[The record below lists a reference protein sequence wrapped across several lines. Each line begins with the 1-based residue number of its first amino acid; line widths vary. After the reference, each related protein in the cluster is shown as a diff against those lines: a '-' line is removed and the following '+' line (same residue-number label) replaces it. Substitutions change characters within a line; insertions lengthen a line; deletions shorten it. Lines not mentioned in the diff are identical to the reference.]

1 MKEKM
6 LSGDLKNLKKCRT
19 LAAIFLVFV
28 MVIALM
34 CAVACTGDGGESVDS
49 SASASDGFDPDDS
62 EDSGD
67 VEDSSGIED
76 AKIVLKEIPDAG
88 NVKLVDDAIRKYL
101 SASAVS
107 EQIAALPQ
115 VKVQKDYGALPVK
128 LAWNGNGSV
137 RYTIYIADNEN
148 FDNAMSYVVS
158 GFTKEL
164 DIYNLLPATTYYWKV
179 EGDRSDMSDTSVF
192 KTEDLSVRLIY
203 AEGTSNIRD
212 LGGWNADGSFVNYG
226 KIYRGNQLNGYGNWG
241 DNKLTENGLKTF
253 KDDLKIKTEIDLR
266 TQDKDDANQ
275 TVNFVD
281 ASLPYY
287 KYTIGQYTDIL
298 EPSVW
303 NALPHDGNTSAE
315 STENK
320 NDARRLSYATGN
332 AVRNENAMRRS
343 LKSIFEVLAD
353 ERNYPVYIHCNAGAD
368 RTGTVAFLINGLL
381 GVSEADLIRDYELT
395 SFSKVSG
402 LRYRSEIKNG
412 DFTEIGVMKNDY
424 DNFVAFGAL
433 MNAIK
438 NNYGAEGGTLSYAIE
453 NFLTDYVGVS
463 HEDIESLKRIMI
475 SDYTPVETEYVV
487 GDRQVVEAAK
497 TTNTL
502 NLGDVEYSS
511 VESIYINNVS
521 LGNSL
526 SAIDGSKFANVYG
539 ERELTVVVNS
549 EKGKKIIKVPVFV
562 VTKYIYTAEDLIS
575 ALKITAE
582 RNYGYYELKNNIT
595 LGSFANEAKAS
606 FSGRNGFCGI
616 LEGNGYTITAP
627 LGNHGLFGYVIAGAT
642 IRNVNFAVSG
652 GVNEAGKSVIGDYV
666 LNSFI
671 ENVTI
676 SVSEGVPGIGVDGIG
691 LVTTKSFKGNSV
703 KKLSVYAENAKL
715 DSLFG
720 FDKQYT
726 FGGNDFT
733 SCLIKAKHVKELA
746 RQYTDGTFVP
756 VYLEDTYGF
765 DGEITDAVEMT
776 VADVINVK
784 GSVIELNIGGR
795 FINSTINHIECN
807 NVSIK
812 EYKYKNGVLYLYN
825 DELIFGENLG
835 KTTISIDF
843 KSVNGILVHAKISA
857 VAFTNSE
864 KVVFDEVREIY
875 LNRNENSLDLGR
887 FGGATVYS
895 ISCNGFFFGSDVNA
909 LDISDEVINNKAL
922 HGNNLLTVL
931 LEKDGKF
938 YTVTIP
944 VTLVTAEINSAEQL
958 NELLKSDN
966 AEYAIYGYY
975 KLTTDIGKPETAFN
989 NGTDNNWQNVDG
1001 LYGFRGTLD
1010 GAGHSITGTVFTR
1023 GLLGLVGKG
1032 AVIKNF
1038 TVNAYG
1044 FANGR
1049 TVLARSIRDA
1059 VVENVVINIK
1069 SGESDSYLTEGGIIT
1084 AIMSHSTIY
1093 RNVEINSDG
1102 KTDTLF
1108 GCSFWNY
1115 DPRKANVF
1123 ENVKVTVKSIGGLL
1137 CLRANI
1143 AESLYTID
1151 GVEGLTVEYVR
1162 SYDDENNTALVGGSA
1177 EFTLGDENADVTEI
1191 NSVTFDGREIKG
1203 FTFENGILAITEN
1216 FTVSDI
1222 GAKTFVLKGK
1232 VGDKA
1237 VTVYLG
1243 ATIMLPGEEVLLEG
1257 DREIVLSNGTEFALD
1272 LGEYADSTVLAAT
1285 LGSENVTYANGKLI
1299 VTGEYKANKQKH
1311 GMQTLKVTVEKGG
1324 KYYIVTVK
1332 VLVVTKA
1339 ISTIDELTAAMTA
1352 GTDNVVYGY
1361 YRLTQ
1366 NVGASEAWISVENK
1380 GDWKN
1385 ADGSVGFRGTLD
1397 GNGFA
1402 VDGAFGTHSLFG
1414 IIGNGAV
1421 VKNITFNVYY
1431 YQNNRQTLARS
1442 ITGATI
1448 EGVTINIKSIHGILD
1463 ATKEGGVITGLMS
1476 HTTHYKDV
1484 TINAEGKDIDTLFG
1498 KSYGNYK
1505 AEKANTFENC
1515 VVNAK
1520 SLAGLV
1526 HSNEIISAVGIDGL
1540 AIMLTPDTITA
1551 EEKLEIGTEYI
1562 MSIATVAEITKVTLD
1577 ENDFSAY
1584 SFEAGMFTIFA
1595 DAFGVSDSGVKT
1607 FVITGKNAGGY
1618 TVKQT
1623 VIVTVELKATEV
1635 ALEGD
1640 REIVLSNGTEFALDL
1655 GAYADSTVL
1664 SATLGGENATY
1675 ANGKLIVTE
1684 EYKANKQKHGLQ
1696 TLKVTV
1702 EKSGK
1707 YYVLT
1712 ANVLVV
1718 TKAISTINEL
1728 NTALKGEGDEYAIY
1742 GYYKLVADLGAAN
1755 YDGIQNGS
1763 SSKNWANANGEYG
1776 FRGTFDGNDKSIS
1789 AIIYNFGIFGI
1800 VGKGAYIKNLTVNS
1814 YKYSNGRTIL
1824 ARTITEATIENVTI
1838 NVISGSSDSYYAE
1851 GGVITALLSHSS
1863 KYINVKIKSS
1873 SDLDTLFGFS
1883 YWNYNPAKSNTFENC
1898 TVEAKSIGGIICIT
1912 TKANMAEPIVSI
1924 AGVKGLNV
1932 TLNKDAVAA
1941 DNMTVGQAAVIELP
1955 DLTEITSIVLD
1966 NEEFTAYSFENGVL
1980 TINADAFTAFQIGVK
1995 KFGVTAKNK
2004 QGLTVVFEITMTVE
2018 LVADP
2023 VTLEGNREIV
2033 LSDASDYAV
2042 DLGEYAAS
2050 TVISS
2055 TFAGENATF
2064 ADGKLTITDA
2074 LKANKQKHGMQ
2085 TLKVTVLKDGKYYVV
2100 TANVLVVT
2108 KAISTIN
2115 ELTAA
2120 LTAGT
2125 DNVVYGYYRLTQ
2137 NVGSSEAWINVANN
2151 GSWQNV
2157 DGSVGFRGTLDG
2169 NGFAVDGAFG
2179 THSLFGIIGNGAVVK
2194 NITFNVY
2201 YYQNNRQTLARSI
2214 TGATIEGVTINIKS
2228 IHGILDATKEGGVI
2242 TGLMSHTT
2250 HYKDVTI
2257 NAEGKDIDTLFGKS
2271 YGNYK
2276 AEKANTFE
2284 NCVVNAKSLAGL
2296 VHSNEIISAA
2306 GIDGL
2311 TIKES

>member
-6 LSGDLKNLKKCRT
+6 LSGDLKNPKKCRT
-19 LAAIFLVFV
+19 LAAMLFVFV
-28 MVIALM
+28 MVIALT
-34 CAVACTGDGGESVDS
+34 CAVACAGGGGEESVDS
-49 SASASDGFDPDDS
+49 PASASDVIVPDDS
-62 EDSGD
+62 EDPGD
-67 VEDSSGIED
+67 SEDSSEIKDE
-76 AKIVLKEIPDAG
+76 KIVLKEIPEAG
-88 NVKLVDDAIRKYL
+88 NVKLVDDAVRKYL
-101 SASAVS
+101 SASDVS
-107 EQIAALPQ
+107 GQIAALPQ
-115 VKVQKDYGALPVK
+115 VKVSKDSGALPVK

-137 RYTIYIADNEN
+137 KYTIYVADNEN
-148 FDNAMSYVVS
+148 FDNATSYVVS
-158 GFTKEL
+158 GFTREL
-164 DIYNLLPATTYYWKV
+164 DVYNLLPSTTYYWKV
-179 EGDRSDMSDTSVF
+179 AGDRFDMSDTSVF

-241 DNKLTENGLKTF
+241 NNKLTENGLKTF

-303 NALPHDGNTSAE
+303 NALPHDGNTPVDSM
-315 STENK
+315 ENK

-402 LRYRSEIKNG
+402 LRYRSEIKDGN
-412 DFTEIGVMKNDY
+412 FTGIGVMQNDY

-433 MNAIK
+433 IEAIK
-438 NNYGAEGGTLSYAIE
+438 VNYGAEGGTLSYAIE

-497 TTNTL
+497 TANTL

-511 VESIYINNVS
+511 VESIYVNNVS

-526 SAIDGSKFANVYG
+526 NSIDGSKFANIYG

-549 EKGKKIIKVPVFV
+549 ENGKKIIKVPVLV

-575 ALKITAE
+575 ALKITSE
-582 RNYGYYELKNNIT
+582 RNYGYYELKNDIT
-595 LGSFANEAKAS
+595 LDAFSNEAKVS

-616 LEGNGYTITAP
+616 LEGNGYTVTAP

-642 IRNVNFAVSG
+642 IRNINFAVSG
-652 GVNEAGKSVIGDYV
+652 GVNEAGKSVMGDYV

-703 KKLSVYAENAKL
+703 KKLSINAENAKL

-720 FDKQYT
+720 FDKQYA
-726 FGGNDFT
+726 FGGNNFT
-733 SCLIKAKHVKELA
+733 SCLINAKCVKELA
-746 RQYTDGTFVP
+746 RQYTDGIYVP
-756 VYLEDTYGF
+756 VYLEDIYGF

-784 GSVIELNIGGR
+784 GSIIELNIGGR

-812 EYKYKNGVLYLYN
+812 EYKYENGVLYLYN
-825 DELIFGENLG
+825 DELVFGENLG

-843 KSVNGILVHAKISA
+843 KGVNGILVRAKISA
-857 VAFTNSE
+857 VVFTNSE
-864 KVVFDEVREIY
+864 KVVLDDVREIY
-875 LNRNENSLDLGR
+875 LNRSENSLDLGR
-887 FGGATVYS
+887 FVGATVYS

-909 LDISDEVINNKAL
+909 LDISAEVISNKTL

-931 LEKDGKF
+931 LGKDGKF

-944 VTLVTAEINSAEQL
+944 VTLVTAEINNAEQL
-958 NELLKSDN
+958 NELLKSDS

-975 KLTTDIGKPETAFN
+975 KLTTDIGRPETSFN
-989 NGTDNNWQNVDG
+989 NGNDKNWQNVDG

-1023 GLLGLVGKG
+1023 GLFGLVGKG

-1044 FANGR
+1044 YANGR
-1049 TVLARSIRDA
+1049 TVLARSIRYA
-1059 VVENVVINIK
+1059 IIENVKINIK

-1084 AIMSHSTIY
+1084 ALMSHSTIY

-1108 GCSFWNY
+1108 GCSYWNY
-1115 DPRKANVF
+1115 DARKANAF
-1123 ENVKVTVKSIGGLL
+1123 ENVKITVKSIGGLL
-1137 CLRANI
+1137 CLRANV

-1151 GVEGLTVEYVR
+1151 GVEGLSVAYVR
-1162 SYDDENNTALVGGSA
+1162 SYSDENNTALVGGSA

-1191 NSVTFDGREIKG
+1191 NSITFDGREIKG
-1203 FTFENGILAITEN
+1203 FTFENGILTITEN
-1216 FTVSDI
+1216 FTASDI

-1243 ATIMLPGEEVLLEG
+1243 ATIVLPAEEVALDG
-1257 DREIVLSNGTEFALD
+1257 GREIILADGTEYALD
-1272 LGEYADSTVLAAT
+1272 LGDYTDSTVLSAT
-1285 LGSENVTYANGKLI
+1285 LGGENVTYANGKLI
-1299 VTGEYKANKQKH
+1299 VAEEYKANKQKH
-1311 GMQTLKVTVEKGG
+1311 GMQTLKVTVLKDG
-1324 KYYIVTVK
+1324 KYYIVAVN

-1361 YRLTQ
+1361 YKLTQ
-1366 NVGASEAWISVENK
+1366 NVGSIEAWISVANN

-1397 GNGFA
+1397 GSGFA
-1402 VDGAFGTHSLFG
+1402 VDGAFGTHGLFG

-1431 YQNNRQTLARS
+1431 YQNGRQTLARS

-1448 EGVTINIKSIHGILD
+1448 EGVTINIKSVSGTLD

-1476 HTTHYKDV
+1476 HTTHYKNV
-1484 TINAEGKDIDTLFG
+1484 TINAEGKDLDTLFG
-1498 KSYGNYK
+1498 MSYGNYK

-1526 HSNEIISAVGIDGL
+1526 HSN
-1540 AIMLTPDTITA
+1540 
-1551 EEKLEIGTEYI
+1551 
-1562 MSIATVAEITKVTLD
+1562 
-1577 ENDFSAY
+1577 
-1584 SFEAGMFTIFA
+1584 
-1595 DAFGVSDSGVKT
+1595 
-1607 FVITGKNAGGY
+1607 
-1618 TVKQT
+1618 
-1623 VIVTVELKATEV
+1623 
-1635 ALEGD
+1635 
-1640 REIVLSNGTEFALDL
+1640 
-1655 GAYADSTVL
+1655 
-1664 SATLGGENATY
+1664 
-1675 ANGKLIVTE
+1675 
-1684 EYKANKQKHGLQ
+1684 
-1696 TLKVTV
+1696 
-1702 EKSGK
+1702 
-1707 YYVLT
+1707 
-1712 ANVLVV
+1712 
-1718 TKAISTINEL
+1718 
-1728 NTALKGEGDEYAIY
+1728 
-1742 GYYKLVADLGAAN
+1742 
-1755 YDGIQNGS
+1755 
-1763 SSKNWANANGEYG
+1763 
-1776 FRGTFDGNDKSIS
+1776 
-1789 AIIYNFGIFGI
+1789 
-1800 VGKGAYIKNLTVNS
+1800 
-1814 YKYSNGRTIL
+1814 
-1824 ARTITEATIENVTI
+1824 
-1838 NVISGSSDSYYAE
+1838 
-1851 GGVITALLSHSS
+1851 
-1863 KYINVKIKSS
+1863 
-1873 SDLDTLFGFS
+1873 
-1883 YWNYNPAKSNTFENC
+1883 
-1898 TVEAKSIGGIICIT
+1898 GII
-1912 TKANMAEPIVSI
+1912 P
-1924 AGVKGLNV
+1924 
-1932 TLNKDAVAA
+1932 
-1941 DNMTVGQAAVIELP
+1941 
-1955 DLTEITSIVLD
+1955 
-1966 NEEFTAYSFENGVL
+1966 
-1980 TINADAFTAFQIGVK
+1980 
-1995 KFGVTAKNK
+1995 
-2004 QGLTVVFEITMTVE
+2004 
-2018 LVADP
+2018 
-2023 VTLEGNREIV
+2023 
-2033 LSDASDYAV
+2033 
-2042 DLGEYAAS
+2042 
-2050 TVISS
+2050 
-2055 TFAGENATF
+2055 
-2064 ADGKLTITDA
+2064 
-2074 LKANKQKHGMQ
+2074 
-2085 TLKVTVLKDGKYYVV
+2085 
-2100 TANVLVVT
+2100 
-2108 KAISTIN
+2108 
-2115 ELTAA
+2115 
-2120 LTAGT
+2120 
-2125 DNVVYGYYRLTQ
+2125 
-2137 NVGSSEAWINVANN
+2137 
-2151 GSWQNV
+2151 
-2157 DGSVGFRGTLDG
+2157 
-2169 NGFAVDGAFG
+2169 
-2179 THSLFGIIGNGAVVK
+2179 
-2194 NITFNVY
+2194 
-2201 YYQNNRQTLARSI
+2201 
-2214 TGATIEGVTINIKS
+2214 
-2228 IHGILDATKEGGVI
+2228 
-2242 TGLMSHTT
+2242 
-2250 HYKDVTI
+2250 
-2257 NAEGKDIDTLFGKS
+2257 
-2271 YGNYK
+2271 
-2276 AEKANTFE
+2276 
-2284 NCVVNAKSLAGL
+2284 
-2296 VHSNEIISAA
+2296 AA

-2311 TIKES
+2311 TIPQ